1 MKALLQRVS
10 EAAVTVDGATTGQV
24 GQGLLILLCVEKQDD
39 GALAAMLAGKIA
51 KMRIFSDADGRFNL
65 SLLDVGGG
73 ALVISQFTLAAD
85 WRKGNRPSFSA
96 AAPPALAE
104 PLYREFCD
112 HLAGHGVPVETGV
125 FGAHMDVRLVNDG
138 PVSIWMDTDSGS

>member
-10 EAAVTVDGATTGQV
+10 RAEVSVDGQTTGSI
-24 GQGLLILLCVEKQDD
+24 GQGLLILLCVEKED
-39 GALAAMLAGKIA
+39 GGGDAAMLAAKIA

-96 AAPPALAE
+96 AAPPETAE
-104 PLYREFCD
+104 PLYRKFCT
-112 HLAGHGVPVETGV
+112 HLADLGMQVETGI
-125 FGAHMDVRLVNDG
+125 FGAHMDVELVNDG
-138 PVSIWMDTDSGS
+138 PVSIWMDTERD

>member
-10 EAAVTVDGATTGQV
+10 RAEVSVDGQTTGSI
-24 GQGLLILLCVEKQDD
+24 GQGLLILLCVEKED
-39 GALAAMLAGKIA
+39 GGGDAAMLAAKIA

-96 AAPPALAE
+96 AAPPETAE
-104 PLYREFCD
+104 PLYRKFCA
-112 HLAGHGVPVETGV
+112 HLADLGMPVETGI
-125 FGAHMDVRLVNDG
+125 FGAHMDVELVNDG
-138 PVSIWMDTDSGS
+138 PVSIWMDTERD